1 MGELRIETSR
11 GMAGTIVPQGN
22 KNEALPVVAASLLNP
37 GVTRLDNL
45 PDILDVRTMLQLVQ
59 GLGARVERG
68 ADGHSAVIQA
78 DRLLDGQPDG
88 TLCAQIRASLLLAAP
103 LLARRA
109 AGGRGTVILPRP
121 GGDRI
126 GRRRIDTH
134 LAVFE
139 TLGARVETT
148 NRDVRLTLEGP
159 FRGAHIF
166 LDEASV
172 MATENAVMAAAAAVG
187 DTVIEN
193 AACEP
198 HVQQLCHMMN
208 GLGARIA
215 GIGSNRLC
223 ITGMG
228 GVPAARELDHRVL
241 EDLIEVGSLI
251 ALAAATGSELR
262 IPGVTPANYWM
273 VAKAFGRLGVH
284 FTLEGDLLT
293 VPARQSL
300 EVESDR
306 FGEVPRIH
314 DAPWP
319 GFPADLSS
327 IAVVLAC
334 CSQGSVLIHEWM
346 FESRLYWV
354 DSLIAMGARI
364 TQCDPHRVLVNGGAP
379 LFGARLSSPDIRAG
393 MALLIAALRA
403 EGTTVI
409 QNIRQIDRGYE
420 RIDER
425 LAALGARITRAGE

>member
-1 MGELRIETSR
+1 MSELHIQTSR
-11 GMAGTIVPQGN
+11 GLSGRITPQGN
-22 KNEALPVVAASLLNP
+22 KNEALPIVAACLLNP

-45 PDILDVRTMLQLVQ
+45 PEILDVRAMLQIVQ
-59 GLGARVERG
+59 GLGARVERS

-78 DRLLDGQPDG
+78 DTLDGSQPDPV
-88 TLCAQIRASLLLAAP
+88 LCAQIRASLLLAAP
-103 LLARRA
+103 LLARRSQA
-109 AGGRGTVILPRP
+109 GRGSVILPRP

-139 TLGARVETT
+139 TLGATVDTSP
-148 NRDVRLTLEGP
+148 RDVRLSLDGP
-159 FRGAHIF
+159 FRGAHLF

-172 MATENAVMAAAAAVG
+172 MATENAVMAAAMAEG
-187 DTVIEN
+187 DSVIEN

-198 HVQQLCHMMN
+198 HVQQLCRLLVQMGSN
-208 GLGARIA
+208 IQ
-215 GIGSNRLC
+215 GIGTNRLC
-223 ITGMG
+223 ITGTG
-228 GVPAARELDHRVL
+228 GVPTPRELSHRVL
-241 EDLIEVGSLI
+241 EDLIEVGSFI
-251 ALAAATGSELR
+251 ALAAATGSELS

-273 VAKAFGRLGVH
+273 VAKAFERLGVR
-284 FTLEGDLLT
+284 FTLEGNTLH
-293 VPARQSL
+293 VPANQEL
-300 EVESDR
+300 EVQSDR

-334 CSQGSVLIHEWM
+334 CANGSVLIHEWM

-354 DSLIAMGARI
+354 DSLIGMGARI

-379 LFGARLSSPDIRAG
+379 LFGTRLSSPDIRAG

-425 LAALGARITRAGE
+425 LAALGARIKRVAE